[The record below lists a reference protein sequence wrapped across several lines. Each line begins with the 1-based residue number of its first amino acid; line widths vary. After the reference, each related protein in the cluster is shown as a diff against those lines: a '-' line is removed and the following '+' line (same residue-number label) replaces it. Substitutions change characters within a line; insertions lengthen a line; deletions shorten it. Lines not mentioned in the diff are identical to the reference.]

1 MFTLANRAFLNN
13 LNKYEA
19 LGRKPKDVIAVA
31 ESRQMAEEIKQNVI
45 DQLDFY
51 DHNDT
56 GTLENSIA
64 VRPLGGG
71 EFGVTAADYAKY
83 VNGYDREAT
92 GTGFIDDAVNQA
104 ILDLG
109 QDAEVNI

>member
-1 MFTLANRAFLNN
+1 MFNTFKSYYNQ

>member
-1 MFTLANRAFLNN
+1 MFNAFKSYYNQ
-13 LNKYEA
+13 LNKYTE
-19 LGRKPKDVIAVA
+19 LGRKPKDVIAIA
-31 ESRQMAEEIKQNVI
+31 ESRTMAEEIKQNVI

-71 EFGVTAADYAKY
+71 EYGVTAAEYAKY
-83 VNGYDREAT
+83 VNGYDREKT
-92 GTGFIDDAVNQA
+92 GSGFVDDAVNQA
-104 ILDLG
+104 ILDIG

>member
-1 MFTLANRAFLNN
+1 MFNALKSYQDK
-13 LNKYEA
+13 LNKYAE
-19 LGRKPKDVIAVA
+19 LGRNPKDVIAIA
-31 ESRQMAEEIKQNVI
+31 ESREMAEEIKQNVI
-45 DQLDFY
+45 DQIDFY
-51 DHNDT
+51 DHNVT
-56 GTLENSIA
+56 GNLENSIS

-71 EFGVTAADYAKY
+71 EFGVTATDYAKY

>member
-1 MFTLANRAFLNN
+1 MFNASKSYYNQ
-13 LNKYEA
+13 LNKYTE

-31 ESRQMAEEIKQNVI
+31 ESRVMAEEIKQNVI

-51 DHNDT
+51 DHNNT

-64 VRPLGGG
+64 VRPLGNG
-71 EFGVTAADYAKY
+71 EFGVTAVEYAKY
-83 VNGYDREAT
+83 VNGYDREKT
-92 GTGFIDDAVNQA
+92 GTGFVDDAVNQA
-104 ILDLG
+104 ILDIG

>member
-1 MFTLANRAFLNN
+1 MFNALKSYQDK
-13 LNKYEA
+13 LNKYQE
-19 LGRKPKDVIAVA
+19 LGRKPKDIIAVA
-31 ESRQMAEEIKQNVI
+31 ESREMADEIKQNVI

-51 DHNDT
+51 DHNNT
-56 GTLENSIA
+56 GTLENSIG
-64 VRPLGGG
+64 VRPLGNG
-71 EFGVTAADYAKY
+71 EFGVTAVDYAKF
-83 VNGYDREAT
+83 VNGFDREST

>member
-1 MFTLANRAFLNN
+1 MFNAFKSYYNQ
-13 LNKYEA
+13 LNKYTE

>member
-1 MFTLANRAFLNN
+1 MFKSGAQTYFNN
-13 LNKYEA
+13 LNKYTD

-31 ESRQMAEEIKQNVI
+31 DSRDMAEEIKQNVI

-51 DHNDT
+51 DHNNT
-56 GTLENSIA
+56 GTLEKSIG

-71 EFGVTAADYAKY
+71 DFGVTAADYAKY
-83 VNGYDREAT
+83 VNGYDREKT
-92 GTGFIDDAVNQA
+92 GAGFVDDAVNQA

-109 QDAEVNI
+109 GDAEVNI